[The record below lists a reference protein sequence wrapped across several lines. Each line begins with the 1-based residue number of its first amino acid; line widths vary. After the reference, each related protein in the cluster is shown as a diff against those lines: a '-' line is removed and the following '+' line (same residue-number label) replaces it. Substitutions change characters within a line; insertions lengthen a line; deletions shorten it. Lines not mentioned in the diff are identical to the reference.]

1 LKKNQVNVLDLL
13 HSMNTQTLAAPTL
26 KPLQKES
33 DMDIKVNQAEV
44 KIYSAF
50 EELDEKSWKSMIDN
64 THRFICPEYLK
75 SMEASHDEGL
85 DMRFA
90 MVYSGEILLGVMAF
104 QITHFT
110 TSDEAY
116 SSKLLKFLNQ
126 TVRLFRS
133 RHVHNILIC
142 GNAFATGE
150 HGFKFLDAI
159 SAEKKADF
167 IHRAM
172 RKISKLEK
180 RRGKRICAMLIKD
193 FYPRSNELA
202 EKLTD
207 KGYKSFQ
214 VDHNMVMPVN
224 PSWKTFEN
232 YLDDLNTKFR
242 TKAKSALAKSGEL
255 EVLEPEIDAL
265 IQHND
270 RIKELYNNVYVKA
283 DFRLGKFNLSTISE
297 LKKNMGDHFQ
307 IRTYS
312 HEGKLVGFS
321 TAMICGEILEAH
333 TIGIDYEVNRD
344 LAVYQRM
351 LYDFVETGIR
361 EKCNRIV
368 FGRTAEEIK
377 STIGAYPVDLTCCMA
392 RPRRISNALLSLILQ
407 YVKPTEYPQRQP
419 YKAAS
424 LEQINKLP
432 LY

>member
-1 LKKNQVNVLDLL
+1 MAIISNK
-13 HSMNTQTLAAPTL
+13 
-26 KPLQKES
+26 
-33 DMDIKVNQAEV
+33 AEV
-44 KIYSAF
+44 RVYNSF
-50 EELDEKSWKSMIDN
+50 NELNEPHWRAMIN
-64 THRFICPEYLK
+64 ASHRFICPEYLK

-90 MVYSGEILLGVMAF
+90 MVYSEDRLIGVMAF

-116 SSKLLKFLNQ
+116 SSKILKFLNQ
-126 TVRLFRS
+126 TVRIFRS

-150 HGFKFLDAI
+150 HGFKFLDSV
-159 SAEKKADF
+159 SAEKRAEF
-167 IHRAM
+167 IHVAM

-193 FYPRSNELA
+193 FYPYSNELA
-202 EKLTD
+202 EKLTK
-207 KGYKSFQ
+207 KGYQSFQ

-242 TKAKSALAKSGEL
+242 TKAKSAMSKSATLTVE
-255 EVLEPEIDAL
+255 EPEIDVL
-265 IQHND
+265 IAQD
-270 RIKELYNNVYVKA
+270 KRIKELYNNVYEKA

-297 LKKNMGDHFQ
+297 LKKNMGDHFH

-312 HEGKLVGFS
+312 LNGKLIGFS
-321 TAMICGEILEAH
+321 TAMICDHVLEAH
-333 TIGIDYEVNRD
+333 TIGIDYEENREF
-344 LAVYQRM
+344 AVYQRM
-351 LYDFVETGIR
+351 LYDFVETAIR
-361 EKCNRIV
+361 SKCTRIV

-377 STIGAYPVDLTCCMA
+377 STIGAFPVDLTCCMG

>member
-1 LKKNQVNVLDLL
+1 
-13 HSMNTQTLAAPTL
+13 MNTQTLASLPQES
-26 KPLQKES
+26 LQKES
-33 DMDIKVNQAEV
+33 YAAINLNKAEV
-44 KIYSAF
+44 RVYTSFNQLNEIEWRS
-50 EELDEKSWKSMIDN
+50 LIDDS
-64 THRFICPEYLK
+64 HRFICPEYLK
-75 SMEASHDEGL
+75 SMEESHDEGL

-90 MVYSGEILLGVMAF
+90 MVYTENKLIGVMAF

-126 TVRLFRS
+126 TVRLLRS

-150 HGFKFLDAI
+150 HGFKFSDI
-159 SAEKKADF
+159 VSAEKSAEF
-167 IHRAM
+167 IHAAM
-172 RKISKLEK
+172 LKIRKLEK

-193 FYPRSNELA
+193 FYPSSKELA
-202 EKLTD
+202 EKLAD

-242 TKAKSALAKSGEL
+242 TKAKSALSKSAPL
-255 EVLEPEIDAL
+255 EIGEPEIDVL
-265 IQHND
+265 IEHD
-270 RIKELYNNVYVKA
+270 ERIKGLYNNVFEKA

-307 IRTYS
+307 IRTYTLN
-312 HEGKLVGFS
+312 GKLVGFS
-321 TAMICGEILEAH
+321 TAMICDNVLEAH
-333 TIGIDYEVNRD
+333 TIGIDYDENREF
-344 LAVYQRM
+344 AVYQRM
-351 LYDFVETGIR
+351 LYDFVETAIQK
-361 EKCNRIV
+361 KCTRIV

-377 STIGAYPVDLTCCMA
+377 STIGAFPVDLTCCMA

-424 LEQINKLP
+424 LEQINGIP